1 MSVIDEEQQQDNVYA
16 NRTDHE
22 EGLWEN
28 IHIHDQLLTS
38 TLPLEEDPGPTKKNF
53 TVIWGLSHRKKILIV
68 HSNWNDVQDDL
79 KKLIWEDILVMSTV
93 ATRWRQFKF
102 SLTSKFVYAN
112 NEGQEISDPTVKYGI
127 DPATWAEFAKSRQT
141 PNWQGIRKKAQEIQ
155 KYNDFP
161 HLLSRGGY
169 ELLDKKLMEEKRKR
183 IDPLSP
189 VSRQEKWK
197 MTRTSHYGQMTS
209 AAAKEVADKIDSL
222 EQQAT
227 QGSFVPHGREDILNT
242 PIGRPEHLGHVRV
255 ARTGVTISQ
264 YLRQT
269 SRGSS
274 TSSPSI
280 TQAQLVDI
288 IGGLKD
294 EVQREVE
301 EEHKQMQEAWRREL
315 EAEHK

>member
-1 MSVIDEEQQQDNVYA
+1 M
-16 NRTDHE
+16 
-22 EGLWEN
+22 
-28 IHIHDQLLTS
+28 
-38 TLPLEEDPGPTKKNF
+38 F
-53 TVIWGLSHRKKILIV
+53 
-68 HSNWNDVQDDL
+68 
-79 KKLIWEDILVMSTV
+79 
-93 ATRWRQFKF
+93 
-102 SLTSKFVYAN
+102 
-112 NEGQEISDPTVKYGI
+112 VKYLC
-127 DPATWAEFAKSRQT
+127 F
-141 PNWQGIRKKAQEIQ
+141 PNSHCYVINEINCRCMQ
-155 KYNDFP
+155 
-161 HLLSRGGY
+161 
-169 ELLDKKLMEEKRKR
+169 
-183 IDPLSP
+183 
-189 VSRQEKWK
+189 
-197 MTRTSHYGQMTS
+197 
-209 AAAKEVADKIDSL
+209 DSL

-301 EEHKQMQEAWRREL
+301 EENKQMQEAWRREL